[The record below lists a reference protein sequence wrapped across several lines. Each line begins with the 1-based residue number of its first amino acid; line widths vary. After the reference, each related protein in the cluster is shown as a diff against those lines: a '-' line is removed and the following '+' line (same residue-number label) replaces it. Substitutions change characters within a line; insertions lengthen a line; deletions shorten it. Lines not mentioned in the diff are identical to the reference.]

1 MSSKGFRERILE
13 IETAGS
19 ALVSSTTETSL
30 LPASQLTAATPM
42 GYFDSKGKR
51 LIFCFSGQIS
61 NRVTGPDTFK
71 FQIYLDSVAVF
82 SSGLIP
88 LNIVAK
94 TNVHWALEGELICQ
108 AFGNGTSTTL
118 FPKRCYFESE
128 SVIGSPAAT
137 AGGCGK
143 LLLPFNTAPVAGTG
157 FDNGPSHLIDIRG
170 THSVSNAGNSI
181 QLLAGHIDV
190 YTGP

>member
-19 ALVSSTTETSL
+19 ALVSSTSETSL
-30 LPASQLTAATPM
+30 LPASQLTAFTSA
-42 GYFDSKGKR
+42 GFFDAKGKR
-51 LIFCFSGQIS
+51 LVFEFSGQFS

-71 FQIYLDSVAVF
+71 FQIYLDSVAVW

-94 TNVHWALEGELICQ
+94 TNVHWGIGGELVCQ
-108 AFGNGTSTTL
+108 AFGGGTSTTL
-118 FPKRCYFESE
+118 FPKKCYFESE

-137 AGGCGK
+137 AGGCGR

-157 FDNGPSHLIDIRG
+157 FDNGPSHLFDIRG

-181 QLLAGHIDV
+181 QLMAGHVEICSN
-190 YTGP
+190 

>member
-1 MSSKGFRERILE
+1 MSTKGFRERILE
-13 IETAGS
+13 IEQAGS
-19 ALVSSTTETSL
+19 ALVSSTSETSL
-30 LPASQLTAATPM
+30 LPAAQLTAFLPA
-42 GYFDSKGKR
+42 GYFDQKGKR
-51 LIFCFSGQIS
+51 FCFEFSGQMS

-94 TNVHWALEGELICQ
+94 TNVHWAIWGELVCQ
-108 AFGNGTSTTL
+108 AYGGGTGTTL
-118 FPKRCYFESE
+118 FPKKIQFESE
-128 SVIGSPAAT
+128 SLIGSPAAT
-137 AGGCGK
+137 AGGSGCI
-143 LLLPFNTAPVAGTG
+143 LLPFNTAPAAGTG

-181 QLLAGHIDV
+181 QLMAGHVDL
-190 YTGP
+190 YNS

>member
-13 IETAGS
+13 IETAGT

-30 LPASQLTAATPM
+30 LPASQLTVKTPD
-42 GYFDSKGKR
+42 GYFDSLGKR
-51 LIFCFSGQIS
+51 LCFEFSGQIS

-71 FQIYLDSVAVF
+71 FRIFLGSVAVF
-82 SSGLIP
+82 DSGLIP

-94 TNVHWALEGELICQ
+94 TNVHWKLKGELVCQ
-108 AFGNGTSTTL
+108 AFGGGTSTTL
-118 FPKRCYFESE
+118 FPKNCEFESE

-143 LLLPFNTAPVAGTG
+143 LLLPFNTAPVAGAG
-157 FDNGPSHLIDIRG
+157 FDNGPSQLFDLKG
-170 THSVSNAGNSI
+170 THSVNNAGNSI
-181 QLLAGHIDV
+181 TLLAGHVDV
-190 YTGP
+190 YT

>member
-13 IETAGS
+13 IESAGT

-30 LPASQLTAATPM
+30 LPAAQLTAFTAA
-42 GYFDSKGKR
+42 GFFDAKGKR
-51 LIFCFSGQIS
+51 LIYDFSGQIS

-71 FQIYLDSVAVF
+71 FQIYLDSVAVW

-94 TNVHWALEGELICQ
+94 TNVHWHLAGELVCQ
-108 AFGNGTSTTL
+108 AFGASTSTTL
-118 FPKRCYFESE
+118 FPKGCYFESE

-137 AGGCGK
+137 AGGCGR
-143 LLLPFNTAPVAGTG
+143 LLLPFNTAPAAGTG
-157 FDNGPSHLIDIRG
+157 FDNGPSHLFDIRG

-181 QLLAGHIDV
+181 QLMAGHV
-190 YTGP
+190 EVCTG

>member
-30 LPASQLTAATPM
+30 LPASQLTAFLSAAF
-42 GYFDSKGKR
+42 FDAKAKR
-51 LIFCFSGQIS
+51 ICFDFSGVMS

-71 FQIYLDSVAVF
+71 FQLYLDAIAAF
-82 SSGLIP
+82 TSGLIP

-94 TNVHWALEGELICQ
+94 TNVHWHLAGELVCQ
-108 AFGNGTSTTL
+108 AYGGGTSTTL
-118 FPKRCYFESE
+118 FPKGCFFESE

-137 AGGCGK
+137 AGGCGR
-143 LLLPFNTAPVAGTG
+143 LLLPFNTAPAAGNG
-157 FDNGPSHLIDIRG
+157 FDNGPSHLIDLRG
-170 THSVSNAGNSI
+170 THSVSNAGNSV
-181 QLLAGHIDV
+181 QLLAGHVDV
-190 YTGP
+190 YS

>member
-13 IETAGS
+13 IESAGT

-30 LPASQLTAATPM
+30 LPAAQLTAFTAA
-42 GYFDSKGKR
+42 GFFDAKGKR
-51 LIFCFSGQIS
+51 LIFDVSGQIS
-61 NRVTGPDTFK
+61 NRITGPDTFK
-71 FQIYLDSVAVF
+71 FQIYLDSVAVW

-94 TNVHWALEGELICQ
+94 TNVHWHLAGELVCQ
-108 AFGNGTSTTL
+108 AFGASTSTTL
-118 FPKRCYFESE
+118 FPKGCYFESE

-137 AGGCGK
+137 AGGCGR
-143 LLLPFNTAPVAGTG
+143 LLLPFNTAPAAGTG
-157 FDNGPSHLIDIRG
+157 FDNGPSHLFDIRG

-181 QLLAGHIDV
+181 QLMAGHV
-190 YTGP
+190 EVCTG